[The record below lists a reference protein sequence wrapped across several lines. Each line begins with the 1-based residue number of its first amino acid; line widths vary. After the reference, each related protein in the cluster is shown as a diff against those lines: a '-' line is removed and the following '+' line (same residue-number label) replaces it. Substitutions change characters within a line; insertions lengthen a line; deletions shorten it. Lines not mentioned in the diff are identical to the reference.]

1 MSEVTIPLSF
11 GTLRRLRDDDAESMA
26 RHANDRRVSLQLR
39 DRFPFPY
46 APEDA
51 RSFIEL
57 IAADDPQLHFGIEI
71 GGEVVGAIGLQP
83 LDDVERLSA
92 EIGYW
97 LSVEFWGKGIMPEA
111 VRAVTDHGHRSLGC
125 RRIFAKVFCG
135 NARSERVLEKAGFC
149 LEGRLRSAVIKEGR
163 LLDALLYAHVV

>member
-1 MSEVTIPLSF
+1 MPLSF
-11 GTLRRLRDDDAESMA
+11 GALRRLRDNDAESIA
-26 RHANDRRVSLQLR
+26 RHANDRRVSIHLR
-39 DRFPFPY
+39 DRFPYPY
-46 APEDA
+46 AAEDA

-71 GGEVVGAIGLQP
+71 GGEVVGAVGLQP

-97 LSVEFWGKGIMPEA
+97 LGAEFWGKGIMPEA
-111 VRAVTDHGHRSLGC
+111 VRAVTDYGHRSLAC
-125 RRIFAKVFCG
+125 RRIYAKVFGG

-163 LLDALLYAHVV
+163 LLDVLLYAHVV